1 MRCDDVLLELQSPT
15 MSEAVRAHLER
26 CADCQLAAKALV
38 LAALPPVSPA
48 ERMGLEGL
56 ANATQTRWLL
66 LEHHRIERA
75 GRFGQL
81 TRLALAA
88 GVGAL
93 LATGVHAWQKPLAV
107 TAPSARALAI
117 QPVALEAPVLSEFEL
132 ELDEPNLS
140 DDEVFFEVSW
150 PQPTEGDL

>member
-1 MRCDDVLLELQSPT
+1 MRCDDVLLELQGPT
-15 MSEAVRAHLER
+15 MSEAVRAHLES
-26 CADCQLAAKALV
+26 CADCQLASKALA

-48 ERMGLEGL
+48 ERAGLEGL

-66 LEHHRIERA
+66 LEHHRIERT

-93 LATGVHAWQKPLAV
+93 LATGVHAWQKPVAV
-107 TAPSARALAI
+107 TAPSGRALEI
-117 QPVALEAPVLSEFEL
+117 QPVALEVPVLPEFEF
-132 ELDEPNLS
+132 DEPNLS